1 MPDVIVGILML
12 DTAFDRVPGDVGHPD
27 TFAFGARYAVV
38 EGASARRAVE
48 DGARGL
54 LEPFV
59 AAGLRLA
66 ADGCDLITTSC
77 GFLAV
82 HQRALAAA
90 LPVPVVS
97 SSLLALPSLLAA
109 LDPAARVGVV
119 TANAGALTA
128 AHLDGAGVAAADR
141 PRLVLIGLEHTA
153 HLYPALIGD
162 APGPDPAIAG
172 PEVVAAVVAAV
183 ESDPSIAALVC
194 ECTNLPPYRA
204 ALTAATGLPVTDIV
218 TVVEGVV
225 TERACGSSLGSDP
238 ENGVFGV

>member
-12 DTAFDRVPGDVGHPD
+12 DTSFDRVPGDIGHPGTLPFD
-27 TFAFGARYAVV
+27 ARYAVV

-59 AAGLRLA
+59 AAGLRLV
-66 ADGCDLITTSC
+66 ADGCELITTSC

-97 SSLLALPSLLAA
+97 SSLLALPPLLAV

-119 TANAGALTA
+119 TANARALTE

-141 PRLVLIGLEHTA
+141 SRLVLIGLERTT
-153 HLYPALIGD
+153 HLYPALIGEG
-162 APGPDPAIAG
+162 PGPDPAIAG
-172 PEVVAAVVAAV
+172 PEVVEAVVAAV
-183 ESDPSIAALVC
+183 EVDASIAALVC

-204 ALTAATGLPVTDIV
+204 ALAAATGLPVLDIV
-218 TVVEGVV
+218 TVVDGVAA
-225 TERACGSSLGSDP
+225 TLGASR
-238 ENGVFGV
+238 

>member
-1 MPDVIVGILML
+1 MPEVIVGILML
-12 DTAFDRVPGDVGHPD
+12 DTAFDRVPGDIGHPD
-27 TFAFGARYAVV
+27 TLAFDARYAVV

-48 DGARGL
+48 EGARGL

-66 ADGCDLITTSC
+66 ADGCELITTSC

-97 SSLLALPSLLAA
+97 SSLLALPSLLAV

-119 TANAGALTA
+119 TANAAALTA
-128 AHLDGAGVAAADR
+128 AHFDGAGVPAAERA
-141 PRLVLIGLEHTA
+141 RLVPIGLERTA

-162 APGPDPAIAG
+162 APGPDPAVAG
-172 PEVVAAVVAAV
+172 PEVVATVVAAV
-183 ESDPSIAALVC
+183 EADPSVAVLLC

-204 ALTAATGLPVTDIV
+204 DLAAATGLPVLDIV
-218 TVVEGVV
+218 TVLQSAVV
-225 TERACGSSLGSDP
+225 ALTTSR
-238 ENGVFGV
+238 

>member
-1 MPDVIVGILML
+1 ML
-12 DTAFDRVPGDVGHPD
+12 DTAFDRVAGDIGHPD
-27 TFAFGARYAVV
+27 TFGFDTRYAVV
-38 EGASARRAVE
+38 AGASARRAVE
-48 DGARGL
+48 GGARGL

-59 AAGLRLA
+59 AAGLRLS

-97 SSLLALPSLLAA
+97 SALLALPSLLAV

-128 AHLDGAGVAAADR
+128 AHLAGVGVPAGERAR
-141 PRLVLIGLEHTA
+141 VVPIGLERTA

-172 PEVVAAVVAAV
+172 PEVAAAAGAAVATDA
-183 ESDPSIAALVC
+183 SIAVLLC

-204 ALTAATGLPVTDIV
+204 ELKAATGLPVIDIV
-218 TVVEGVV
+218 AVVEAVAGAL
-225 TERACGSSLGSDP
+225 RASS
-238 ENGVFGV
+238 